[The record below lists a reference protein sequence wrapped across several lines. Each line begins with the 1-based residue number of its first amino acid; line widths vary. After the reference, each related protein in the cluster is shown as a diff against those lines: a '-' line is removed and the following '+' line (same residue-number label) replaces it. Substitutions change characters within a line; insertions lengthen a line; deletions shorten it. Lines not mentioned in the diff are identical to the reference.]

1 MQCTP
6 VARRRL
12 VRHGMCIAW
21 LVFGW
26 VVNPVMAGKE
36 PRQVRDLHYG
46 EVLFHFYQ
54 DDYFPAITHLL
65 AADMQERMPNHPVDS
80 QLLLGGMELSYGMNR
95 EATRVFHELLDQN
108 AEEPVRNR
116 IWFSLGKIG
125 YQRGYLQE
133 AEDALERVTSN
144 VSRAVHGQQQLLLAQ
159 VLMQQGKYQEAAELL
174 REWKGPK
181 QFSGYADYNLGVALI
196 KSGNE
201 DAGVARLED
210 VGELKTANS
219 ETYSLRDKANLT
231 LGLHLLGA
239 DQPDSARHY
248 LNRVR
253 LSGPF
258 ANLALLG
265 AGWADTET
273 GNFQSALVPWN
284 ELLGRSP
291 ADPPVQEAL
300 VAMPYAL
307 GQLNARADAIQH
319 YQRAIDLLSNEGRHL
334 DQVVE
339 NIEQVLFPHTL
350 DQGVFVE
357 AGVLQQALMVGG
369 SGTSRLMS
377 PDRNLGTVPYSPETG
392 YLVQLLALH
401 EFQEA
406 WKNYHDLQ
414 YLATNLT
421 YWNEQIDT
429 YDAMLANRREAYK
442 ERMPRVEAAQHTL
455 DPGQVRDRWHDLKAR
470 LDQIAD
476 ANDYL
481 ALATTREGQMWQK
494 LKGLGA
500 RLERLPATEK
510 SEQLKEKHRLLAG
523 VLRWQLNA
531 SYKER
536 LWQARKMLNDLD
548 EPLAQARQ
556 GRAALEHA
564 MAGATHQFV
573 GYDDKIAQLRTRIRK
588 LQPHI
593 VRTLARQGEYLRNL
607 ALKELELR
615 RRNLKRYVLQARFAL
630 AATYDQA
637 TNARGNLP

>member
-6 VARRRL
+6 VTGHRL
-12 VRHGMCIAW
+12 LRHGVCIAW
-21 LVFGW
+21 LVLGW
-26 VVNPVMAGKE
+26 VANPVMAGEE

-65 AADMQERMPNHPVDS
+65 AADMQGRMPNHLIDS
-80 QLLLGGMELSYGMNR
+80 QLLLGGLELSYGMNR
-95 EATRVFHELLDQN
+95 EATRVFRQLLDQN
-108 AEEPVRNR
+108 AEEQVRNR
-116 IWFSLGKIG
+116 IWFALGKIG
-125 YQRGYLQE
+125 YQRGYLQD
-133 AEDALERVTSN
+133 AEDALNKVTAN

-159 VLMQQGKYQEAAELL
+159 VLMQQGRYQEAAELL

-181 QFSGYADYNLGVALI
+181 QFSGYANYNLGVALI
-196 KSGNE
+196 KSGDE
-201 DAGVARLED
+201 AAGVARLAD
-210 VGELKTANS
+210 VGELKTTNN

-231 LGLHLLGA
+231 LGLHLLDA
-239 DQPDSARHY
+239 DRPELARDY

-265 AGWADTET
+265 AGWADSET
-273 GNFQSALVPWN
+273 GNFKSALVPWN
-284 ELLGRSP
+284 ELLSRSP

-307 GQLNARADAIQH
+307 GELNARSDAIQH
-319 YQRAIDLLSNEGRHL
+319 YQRAVELLSQEGRHL
-334 DQVVE
+334 DEVID
-339 NIEQVLFPHTL
+339 NIEQVLFPRTL
-350 DQGVFVE
+350 DEGVFVE

-377 PDRNLGTVPYSPETG
+377 RERNLGTVPESPETG

-429 YDAMLANRREAYK
+429 YDEMLANRRKAYK
-442 ERMPRVEAAQHTL
+442 QRMPRVEAAQHTL
-455 DPGQVRDRWHDLKAR
+455 DPGQVRDRWHDLNIR
-470 LDQIAD
+470 LDKIAD
-476 ANDYL
+476 GNDYL
-481 ALATTREGQMWQK
+481 ALATTRQGQMWRK
-494 LKGLGA
+494 LEGVGA
-500 RLERLPATEK
+500 RLDRLSASEK
-510 SEQLKEKHRLLAG
+510 TEQLKAKHRLLAG

-531 SYKER
+531 GYKER

-556 GRAALEHA
+556 GRAALDHA
-564 MAGATHQFV
+564 MAGATQHFV
-573 GYDDKIAQLRTRIRK
+573 GYDDQIAELRTRIRK

-593 VRTLARQGEYLRNL
+593 VHTLARQGEYLRNL
-607 ALKELELR
+607 ALKELEFR
-615 RRNLKRYVLQARFAL
+615 SRNLKRYVLQARFAL

-637 TNARGNLP
+637 TNAAGKSP